1 MKHTPTPVADT
12 ARSIKTGTGIINL
25 KSDHRALCRP
35 DGSNVVARAA
45 ETQVTRPGVFA
56 MTVTR
61 KRTDR
66 VIPLFYL
73 LTQ

>member
-12 ARSIKTGTGIINL
+12 ARSIRPAVAIDL

-35 DGSNVVARAA
+35 GGSNVVAGAA

-66 VIPLFYL
+66 VIPFFYL